1 MNIEKRI
8 LTDDVAVFVL
18 EKGSQYKGAISE
30 GKYFS
35 TIISLIDKLLAINNL
50 ESEKV
55 GFSATKED
63 LAAFLAEFLYM
74 AEILNTEFTIQTEN
88 LDDFNPYTTV
98 RNE

>member
-1 MNIEKRI
+1 MNMEKRI

-35 TIISLIDKLLAINNL
+35 TIISLIEKLLAINNL

-63 LAAFLAEFLYM
+63 LAAFLADFLYI
-74 AEILNTEFTIQTEN
+74 AEFQNTEFTIQTEN
-88 LDDFNPYTTV
+88 TDEYNPDTPV